1 MYKKVLSI
9 IGEKKYTRYM
19 IGHEDVV
26 INFALFNTIKTFLYV
41 GKYGILRIFRK
52 NSANHQTKAINQQIK
67 HIYLTDIAFDFL
79 KNTEQSKKLIY
90 YLMFNVLNL
99 KLLKTIL
106 NMDKYYQKLLNSCFD
121 RFFNCS
127 FIPNEYKD
135 EIKEKGENLNFIKYN
150 FSI

>member
-1 MYKKVLSI
+1 
-9 IGEKKYTRYM
+9 
-19 IGHEDVV
+19 
-26 INFALFNTIKTFLYV
+26 
-41 GKYGILRIFRK
+41 
-52 NSANHQTKAINQQIK
+52 
-67 HIYLTDIAFDFL
+67 
-79 KNTEQSKKLIY
+79 
-90 YLMFNVLNL
+90 MFNVLNL

-106 NMDKYYQKLLNSCFD
+106 NMDKYYQKLLTSCFD